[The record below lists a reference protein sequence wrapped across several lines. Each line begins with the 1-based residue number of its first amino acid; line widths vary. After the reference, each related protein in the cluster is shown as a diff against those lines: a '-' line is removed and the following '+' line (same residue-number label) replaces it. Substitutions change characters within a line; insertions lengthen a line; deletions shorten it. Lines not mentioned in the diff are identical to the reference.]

1 MYAHLCVC
9 FHLHHQ
15 TYFNGREHT
24 FILIN
29 LIKYGSW
36 IIIIFVA
43 VVCFGSYI
51 YRENVS
57 ICDFQCKRHVNNV
70 YVC

>member
-43 VVCFGSYI
+43 
-51 YRENVS
+51 
-57 ICDFQCKRHVNNV
+57 
-70 YVC
+70 